1 MSETPE
7 GYIPDA
13 GDLIWT
19 EFDPQRGREQA
30 GRRPAL
36 VVSAAEFTRNTGFAV
51 VCPITTRIRP
61 FPTSVVL
68 PDGLAISGEILVSN
82 VRSIDT
88 RARPVR
94 YVGSAVPREMAQ
106 LVRAKLNA
114 IVTI

>member
-1 MSETPE
+1 MMAA

-19 EFDPQRGREQA
+19 DFDPTRGGEQA

-36 VVSAAEFTRNTGFAV
+36 VVSPAVFTENTGLAV
-51 VCPITTRIRP
+51 VCLVTSRIRS

-68 PDGLAISGEILVSN
+68 PVGLPISGEILTSHI
-82 VRSIDT
+82 RSIDIQ
-88 RARPVR
+88 ARPVR
-94 YVGSAVPREMAQ
+94 YAGATVPPLVAR

-114 IVTI
+114 VITI